1 MTQLETSR
9 PRSWSVRRMR
19 DGTDYFL
26 SQLDKAGH
34 DLARPSALIGWQ
46 RASVVAHVARNADAL
61 GRLVDWAATG
71 VESPMY
77 AGPAQRDAEIAES
90 AAQPVDILLADA
102 RHSADRL
109 DHAVAS
115 LPEDAWTREV
125 RTAHGRLVSASEI
138 PWLRLREVWVDG
150 VDLNAGGAMSD
161 LPPDVID
168 ALLDDVIG
176 TFSARDAGGEGLRPA
191 QGVCDVGRGASDRSR
206 QVLARRTAGAV
217 AGRVRRCRGGS
228 RLADRQATTDTGPGR
243 IRSDSTD
250 LAVTNQVDR
259 HSQYLGSDR

>member
-77 AGPAQRDAEIAES
+77 AGPAQRGAEIAES
-90 AAQPVDILLADA
+90 AAQPVDVLLADA

-125 RTAHGRLVSASEI
+125 RTARGRLVPASEI
-138 PWLRLREVWVDG
+138 PWLRLREVWVHG

-176 TFSARDAGGEGLRPA
+176 TFSARDAMSVAVHPTDR
-191 QGVCDVGRGASDRSR
+191 DRSWLAGQR
-206 QVLARRTAGAV
+206 AQSRAVSGDAAAVLAWLT
-217 AGRVRRCRGGS
+217 GRPPPTPVEVE
-228 RLADRQATTDTGPGR
+228 
-243 IRSDSTD
+243 SDLTPPTW
-250 LAVTNQVDR
+250 L
-259 HSQYLGSDR
+259 